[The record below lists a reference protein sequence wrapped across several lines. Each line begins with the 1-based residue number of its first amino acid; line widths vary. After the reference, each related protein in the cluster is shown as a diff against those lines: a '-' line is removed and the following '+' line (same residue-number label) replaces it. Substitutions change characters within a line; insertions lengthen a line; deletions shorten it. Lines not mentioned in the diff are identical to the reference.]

1 MNYTDT
7 QKAAIISLVIE
18 MINIDNVVS
27 IEELTVSNIINNE
40 LHISQEIFEMGKAL
54 QVEYAIELVKKM
66 TDQQKFEVGKLL
78 TRIIDADGVVKP
90 VEINLLN
97 SICNLT
103 GLDVILSKYE

>member
-18 MINIDNVVS
+18 MINIHNVVS
-27 IEELTVSNIINNE
+27 VEELTVSNIINNE